1 MAQAPWA
8 FINVTHV
15 VGQPLPIYPNAPT
28 LQTPMP
34 GGPAPPPPPP
44 GGMLP
49 PFLPG
54 KTSIAAFS
62 MQSDQSLH
70 LRSFLRLFQD
80 R

>member
-15 VGQPLPIYPNAPT
+15 VGQPLPLYPNAPP
-28 LQTPMP
+28 LQTPTP
-34 GGPAPPPPPP
+34 GAPAPPPPPP

-54 KTSIAAFS
+54 ITVPPL
-62 MQSDQSLH
+62 QTLH
-70 LRSFLRLFQD
+70 LRIASRHLYSVD
-80 R
+80 MEK

>member
-28 LQTPMP
+28 LQTPIP

-54 KTSIAAFS
+54 KTFHCR
-62 MQSDQSLH
+62 SLNH
-70 LRSFLRLFQD
+70 FA
-80 R
+80 